1 MKTKP
6 LDTLDKAILSA
17 LVADGRQSQVQL
29 AERIPLSPTAIA
41 RRIKGLEEQGVIEG
55 YQARIS
61 RAALGLE
68 MFVIVQVSLKSQ
80 DAALLTAFDKA
91 AAASPSIVGCYLMAG
106 EDDYI
111 LMVLAKSLGDFE
123 RIHKEELSKLPG
135 VTQLKSNFA
144 LREVSECSRSPAS
157 RRSARPPAKGKRPC
171 DQQHSGSAKARTSQ
185 VPSQPGM

>member
-1 MKTKP
+1 MKSQN
-6 LDTLDKAILSA
+6 LDTLDKAILAA

-68 MFVIVQVSLKSQ
+68 MFAIVQVSLKSQ
-80 DAALLTAFDKA
+80 DADLLRAFDKA
-91 AAASPSIVGCYLMAG
+91 AAASPSIVACYLMAG

-111 LMVLAKSLGDFE
+111 LMVLAKSLSDFE

-135 VTQLKSNFA
+135 VSQLKSNFA
-144 LREVSECSRSPAS
+144 LREVAARMLPV
-157 RRSARPPAKGKRPC
+157 SALAP
-171 DQQHSGSAKARTSQ
+171 
-185 VPSQPGM
+185 

>member
-41 RRIKGLEEQGVIEG
+41 RRIKGLEEQGVIAG

-111 LMVLAKSLGDFE
+111 LMVLAKSLSDFE

-144 LREVSECSRSPAS
+144 LREVS
-157 RRSARPPAKGKRPC
+157 ARMLPVSSLAP
-171 DQQHSGSAKARTSQ
+171 
-185 VPSQPGM
+185 